1 MITMDKN
8 IYRNTLEEIIVLA
21 SGIYRDPNGRAIYDL
36 CAKALNEPLR
46 NCDMYSKEIDAWRAF
61 SKDHGGADASL
72 ELYELWLFEPVKE
85 TIRKEKTND

>member
-1 MITMDKN
+1 MTEN

-21 SGIYRDPNGRAIYDL
+21 SDIYHDSHVRAIYDL
-36 CAKALNEPLR
+36 CTKALNEPLR

-61 SKDHGGADASL
+61 SKDHGGADAIP

-85 TIRKEKTND
+85 TIRKESKND

>member
-1 MITMDKN
+1 MIKN

-21 SGIYRDPNGRAIYDL
+21 SDIYHDSHGRAIFDL

-61 SKDHGGADASL
+61 SKDHGGADACL
-72 ELYELWLFEPVKE
+72 ELYELWLFKPVKE
-85 TIRKEKTND
+85 TIRKKSKND

>member
-1 MITMDKN
+1 MTEN

-21 SGIYRDPNGRAIYDL
+21 SDIYHDSHGRAIYDL

-61 SKDHGGADASL
+61 SKELGEAYATHL
-72 ELYELWLFEPVKE
+72 ELYETWLFEPVKE
-85 TIRKEKTND
+85 TIRKENKND

>member
-1 MITMDKN
+1 MTEN

-21 SGIYRDPNGRAIYDL
+21 SDIYHDSHGRAIYDL

-85 TIRKEKTND
+85 TIRKENKND